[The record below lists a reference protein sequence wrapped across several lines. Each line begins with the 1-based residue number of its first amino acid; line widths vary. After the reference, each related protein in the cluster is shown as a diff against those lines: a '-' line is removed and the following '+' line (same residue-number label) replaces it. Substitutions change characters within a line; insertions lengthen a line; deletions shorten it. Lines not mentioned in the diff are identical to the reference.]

1 MNLYKM
7 FKSRS
12 DDVEH
17 DDDDDV
23 DDDFDDFDD
32 DYDDDDDDDD
42 DDDGTDKFIFGCT
55 KSVHLSGLN

>member
-23 DDDFDDFDD
+23 DDYF
-32 DYDDDDDDDD
+32 DDDDDDDD
-42 DDDGTDKFIFGCT
+42 DDYDDEDGTDKFIFGCT
-55 KSVHLSGLN
+55 KSVHLSGLK